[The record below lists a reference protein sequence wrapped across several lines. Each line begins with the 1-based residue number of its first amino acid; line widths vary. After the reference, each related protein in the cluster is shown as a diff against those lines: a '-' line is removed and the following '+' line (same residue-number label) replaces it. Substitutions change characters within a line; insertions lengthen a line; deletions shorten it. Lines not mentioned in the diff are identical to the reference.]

1 MNLEFDTD
9 KKTLNTTINAKSIIN
24 DDINETANIDISK
37 TNITLSDQFEG
48 GLDNSWKLNNG
59 DGKIRIAD
67 TCPLGN
73 KQYLVIAQCDQ
84 EKFLLGVSPNGFH
97 HITNLK
103 NEDSEMKPS
112 NEPKKPNSN

>member
-1 MNLEFDTD
+1 MEDNELLSVLKNFIG
-9 KKTLNTTINAKSIIN
+9 KKTTFKELAEIFGFEINLLIDEIN
-24 DDINETANIDISK
+24 RLE
-37 TNITLSDQFEG
+37 QEE
-48 GLDNSWKLNNG
+48 KLKYLPLG

-112 NEPKKPNSN
+112 NEPKKPISN